1 MFRGNKPV
9 LILPAILA
17 VVMLFGGYQFLQGS
31 EAITNEELQDVIE
44 LELETTKTEQGVE
57 IAANWD
63 WTVMPA
69 EGLYGEDY
77 IGIVIMERETMTP
90 RTDIEVEKALLE
102 LLYADRTIEQS
113 EGTVVENGIIFPF
126 SNKLVEHE
134 SYGNVGRLRVN
145 VTGEEIESEDVVLT
159 FLHTWTE
166 HAPLEKTDALLSS
179 PTFTGAANVPHWG
192 LRISQKEE

>member
-17 VVMLFGGYQFLQGS
+17 VIMIIGGYQFLQGS
-31 EAITNEELQDVIE
+31 EAITNEELQNVIDFQ
-44 LELETTKTEQGVE
+44 LDTRETDQGIE
-57 IAANWD
+57 ITANWD

-77 IGIVIMERETMTP
+77 IGVVVMEKNTMTP
-90 RTDIEVEKALLE
+90 RTDIVVEQGQLE
-102 LLYADRTIEQS
+102 LLYADRTIE
-113 EGTVVENGIIFPF
+113 ETKGTVVENGIIFPF

-134 SYGNVGRLRVN
+134 SYGNVGRLKVN
-145 VTGEEIESEDVVLT
+145 LAGEDIEGEDVILT
-159 FLHTWTE
+159 LIHTWTD
-166 HAPLEKTDALLSS
+166 HAPLEKTDASLSS

-192 LRISQKEE
+192 LRISNRAE